1 MNVCF
6 VEMELTT
13 QSATMLVYESV
24 LAQPLEDEFD
34 DGDALV
40 QVWFLTLRLT
50 VWRPAILLNFLI
62 IVFRRWT
69 TSYPKVLGLKSE
81 SKIGDHHEI
90 MYDFKR

>member
-1 MNVCF
+1 MAPKVEKLTFVVYLDCHKMFRLIDEATKKVVITRDLCF

-40 QVWFLTLRLT
+40 QV
-50 VWRPAILLNFLI
+50 
-62 IVFRRWT
+62 
-69 TSYPKVLGLKSE
+69 
-81 SKIGDHHEI
+81 
-90 MYDFKR
+90 